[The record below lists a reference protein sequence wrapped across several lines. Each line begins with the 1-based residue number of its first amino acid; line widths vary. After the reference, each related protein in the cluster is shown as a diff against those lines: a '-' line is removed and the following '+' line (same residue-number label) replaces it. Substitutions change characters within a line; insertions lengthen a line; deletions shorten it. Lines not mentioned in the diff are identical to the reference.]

1 MKQQNHQ
8 RTLAFLKPDAVVR
21 GLMGEIITRI
31 ERKAL
36 LITALKLVQLTREQA
51 ERLYEVHRNKPFF
64 EKLVQHVTS
73 GPILAMVI
81 EGPNAVQTVRN
92 LAGKT
97 NPFEAAPGTIRG
109 DYALD
114 ITKNIIHA
122 SDTPENAEREISI
135 LFQPEEIVEYAKP
148 TEQKFS
154 F

>member
-1 MKQQNHQ
+1 MKHQNYQ
-8 RTLAFLKPDAVVR
+8 RTLAFLKPDAVIR

-51 ERLYEVHRNKPFF
+51 EKLYEVHKNKPFF
-64 EKLVQHVTS
+64 QKLVQHVTS

-81 EGPNAVQTVRN
+81 EGPNAIQTLRR

-114 ITKNIIHA
+114 VTKNIIHA
-122 SDTPENAEREISI
+122 SDTPENAEREINI
-135 LFQPEEIVEYAKP
+135 LFQPEEIVKYAKP

>member
-1 MKQQNHQ
+1 LKPQNYQ

>member
-1 MKQQNHQ
+1 MKPQNYQ